1 VSIGMHPNTET
12 ASRILFANEM
22 MNFLLD
28 ILPLDA
34 DGGDDKDDG
43 DEKQGGG
50 LNEISLQIS
59 DRIKEKIQ
67 LDRFADL
74 PGIM

>member
-1 VSIGMHPNTET
+1 MSIGMHPNTET